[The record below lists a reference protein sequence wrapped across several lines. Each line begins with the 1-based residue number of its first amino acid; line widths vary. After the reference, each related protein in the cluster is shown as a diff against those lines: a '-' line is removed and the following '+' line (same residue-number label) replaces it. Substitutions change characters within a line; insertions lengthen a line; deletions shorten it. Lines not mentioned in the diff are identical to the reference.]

1 MLVKVKALT
10 NGYHQKYQR
19 KGSEFFYDAKEDEKK
34 NPILARWMKL
44 VEVVKKPKVKKAK
57 KEAE

>member
-10 NGYHQKYQR
+10 NGYHQKYQA
-19 KGSEFFYDAKEDEKK
+19 KGSEFYYDAKEDEKK
-34 NPILARWMKL
+34 SPILARWMKL